1 MTEQALQAY
10 LKQEYPREN
19 NKCEWKEFKALKSAI
34 SGRKGEDV
42 ISYVSAI
49 ANMEGGHL
57 VLGVADETLDIV
69 GIQNTSDYTPENLPF
84 RLVGNCPNLSSE
96 GLKVEEIR
104 TADTNKIVWIIHIP
118 KHSPRLPVFAH
129 KTKWQRIG
137 DSLTNLTK
145 EREKSILEEPMNN
158 NYDWSATIIEAATI
172 EDLDV
177 AAIKFAREKFIE
189 RFRNADVVNQWDDV
203 TFLNKAHITRQGKIT
218 NAAIILLGKPE
229 SKHFLNLYLSP
240 TITWSLRDKDN
251 LERDFEHFTI
261 PFLLA
266 SEKVRRNIRNL
277 KYRYIQDNTLFPT
290 EIATYDPYLIREP
303 LHNCIAHQNYELDRK
318 INVVEFPDELL
329 FTNAGTFIPKS
340 IKNIIQMDAPPD
352 KYRNPF
358 LAEAMFNVNMIDRRG
373 GGIKQMFVTQRNRFF
388 PMPDYDFSV
397 LDTIRVKVFGKILD
411 ENYTKLLIS
420 RTDLNLKTV
429 ILLDAIQKNRADL
442 LSDTQIKYL
451 KNEKMIEGRK
461 PNYYISARIA
471 QLTDEKVIY
480 TKNRALETKQYK
492 DYILQHITNHGCAS
506 RKEINELL
514 FNMLPVF
521 MTTEQKKTR
530 VHNIMSKMS
539 GKEIKN
545 IGTRKDSKWVLI
557 KE

>member
-19 NKCEWKEFKALKSAI
+19 SRCEWKEFKALKSAI

-57 VLGVADETLDIV
+57 ILGVADGTLDIV

-96 GLKVEEIR
+96 GLRVEEIR

-145 EREKSILEEPMNN
+145 EREKNILNEPMNN
-158 NYDWSATIIEAATI
+158 NYDWSATIIEAAAI

-277 KYRYIQDNTLFPT
+277 RYRYIQDNTLFPT

-329 FTNAGTFIPKS
+329 FTNSGTFIPKS

-373 GGIKQMFVTQRNRFF
+373 GGIKQMFVNTAKQG
-388 PMPDYDFSV
+388 FS
-397 LDTIRVKVFGKILD
+397 LC
-411 ENYTKLLIS
+411 
-420 RTDLNLKTV
+420 
-429 ILLDAIQKNRADL
+429 
-442 LSDTQIKYL
+442 
-451 KNEKMIEGRK
+451 
-461 PNYYISARIA
+461 
-471 QLTDEKVIY
+471 LTM
-480 TKNRALETKQYK
+480 TF
-492 DYILQHITNHGCAS
+492 
-506 RKEINELL
+506 L
-514 FNMLPVF
+514 FLTPS
-521 MTTEQKKTR
+521 E
-530 VHNIMSKMS
+530 
-539 GKEIKN
+539 
-545 IGTRKDSKWVLI
+545 
-557 KE
+557 

>member
-420 RTDLNLKTV
+420 RTDLDLKTV

-492 DYILQHITNHGCAS
+492 DYILQHIANHGSAS

-521 MTTEQKKTR
+521 MTIEQKKTR